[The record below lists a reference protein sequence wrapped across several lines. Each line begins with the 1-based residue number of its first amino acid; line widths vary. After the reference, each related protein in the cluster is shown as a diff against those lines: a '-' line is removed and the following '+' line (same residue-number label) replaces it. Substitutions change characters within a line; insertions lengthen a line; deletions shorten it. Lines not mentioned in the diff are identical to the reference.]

1 MKTQGINDKGAN
13 YAGKEKVDK
22 EKLLFGDDTVFR
34 SAVAGADAYHHA
46 DF

>member
-1 MKTQGINDKGAN
+1 MGIQAIYDKGAN
-13 YAGKEKVDK
+13 YAEKEKVDK

-34 SAVAGADAYHHA
+34 SAVTGADAYHHA